1 MDSSKIKV
9 VLIVA
14 VAIFTAIYLGVS
26 AATAQLETVMW
37 VLGGLGFSVCVLLGR
52 KIWLLIP
59 FLGALGLTL
68 RLPGLPSSLLL
79 AQVLVI
85 GFSALLLL
93 MRRLPFRLRFT
104 ELEFWCALLVVFVAQ
119 AFLRNP
125 VGLNVFGGSTVG
137 GKAYFLFAITLAAA
151 TLLAGMKVTP
161 SELKAAL
168 RLSILGGLL
177 NFATGVVARFVPSV
191 GYWTGAQYT
200 SAEVDYTKFGQQ
212 VDSGQATREGFLV
225 SFSQNLALWISAFKS
240 PLKACFH
247 PIWAPLILLSL
258 AAATL
263 SGFRNAVAAV
273 GMTYLVGLCYRG
285 GGIQVMASA
294 LLGVVGL
301 VMLAM
306 LNLAMPLPPNTQRA
320 LSFLP
325 GTWEERYVSDAE
337 GSSEW
342 RFEIWRE
349 VLFTDRWISNK
360 WFGDGL
366 GFSAR
371 ELQYQMSEHS
381 VGVGVSGFDAHREG
395 ILASGDYHS
404 GPVSTVRVVGYVGL
418 IFFLLAQIRLAVH
431 AHRQIRRSRGTEWL
445 PLTMVLGIP
454 MIYGPVFYVFIFG
467 DFKTGAGAFLLAVGM
482 LRLMENNLPLPE
494 YVSRCRSLPL
504 SPLENRERMTAGR
517 LANPMAR

>member
-1 MDSSKIKV
+1 MESSKIKA

-14 VAIFTAIYLGVS
+14 VAIFAALYLGIS
-26 AATAQLETVMW
+26 AATAQLETVLW
-37 VLGGLGFSVCVLLGR
+37 VLGAIGFAVCLLLGR

-85 GFSALLLL
+85 AFSVLLLL
-93 MRRLPFRLRFT
+93 TRKLPFQLKWT
-104 ELEFWCALLVVFVAQ
+104 ELELWCAGLAVFVAQ
-119 AFLRNP
+119 AYLRNP

-137 GKAYFLFAITLAAA
+137 GKAYFIFGITFVAAA
-151 TLLAGMKVTP
+151 LLAGIKVAP
-161 SELKAAL
+161 GELRMAL
-168 RLSILGGLL
+168 RLSILGGIL
-177 NFATGVVARFVPSV
+177 NFAIGIVARFVPTV
-191 GYWTGAQYT
+191 GYWTGAQYA
-200 SAEVDYTKFGQQ
+200 SAEVDYTNFNQQ
-212 VDSGQATREGFLV
+212 VDTGQATREGSLV
-225 SFSQNLALWISAFKS
+225 GFSQNLALWISSYKS

-247 PIWAPLILLSL
+247 PVWAPLVLLSL

-263 SGFRNAVAAV
+263 SGFRNAVATV
-273 GMTYLVGLCYRG
+273 GLIYFVGLCYRG
-285 GGIQVMASA
+285 GGIQVVASS
-294 LLGVVGL
+294 LLAIVGL
-301 VMLAM
+301 VMLA
-306 LNLAMPLPPNTQRA
+306 LVNLAIPLPPNTQRA

-371 ELQYQMSEHS
+371 ELQYQMSNNL
-381 VGVGVSGFDAHREG
+381 GGAGVSGFDAHREG

-404 GPVSTVRVVGYVGL
+404 GPVSSVRVVGYVGL
-418 IFFLLAQIRLAVH
+418 VFFLLGQIRLAVH
-431 AHRQIRRSRGTEWL
+431 AHRQIRRCRGTEWF
-445 PLTMVLGIP
+445 PLGLFLGIP
-454 MIYGPVFYVFIFG
+454 LLVSPIVFVVLFG
-467 DFKTGAGAFLLAVGM
+467 DFKTASAGFLMSCGM
-482 LRLMENNLPLPE
+482 LRLFETNLPVPSNMERLPRA
-494 YVSRCRSLPL
+494 S
-504 SPLENRERMTAGR
+504 
-517 LANPMAR
+517 